1 MGLFYVIFTFFFT
14 VILGMPIAFS
24 LGLTGLVTV
33 LILGNVPLTVIPRMM
48 WVSISSFPLLAVSLY
63 MFAGELMNESGI
75 TNKLLKLADVL
86 VGHIVGGL
94 AHANILASMFFAGIT
109 GAAASDVAALGPIE
123 MQMMTEQGY
132 DRPFSAAVTVA
143 SALIGPII
151 PPSLPMILLGVT
163 ANISIGALFIA
174 GYIPGILMGIG
185 LMVVAYLQSKK
196 RNYYHREKRASL
208 NEILEATKETVIP
221 LILPVIIMG
230 GILSGI
236 FTATEAAAV
245 ACIYGLMVSLFVLKT
260 ISIKQ
265 LPKLLLNAAKM
276 TATIHIILAMSG
288 IVGWTVAVFHI
299 PEKVA
304 NFFLSITTVPAQVLL
319 LINVLLLI
327 VGMLIELAP
336 AVIILAPILFPLA
349 NTIGIHPLHFGMI
362 MILNLIIG
370 LATPPV
376 GGSLFIGAIVG
387 KVPIE
392 KLIIALLPYYLVLII
407 VLLLVTYIPAITL
420 TLPSFFGLI

>member
-1 MGLFYVIFTFFFT
+1 MSTRLE
-14 VILGMPIAFS
+14 
-24 LGLTGLVTV
+24 
-33 LILGNVPLTVIPRMM
+33 
-48 WVSISSFPLLAVSLY
+48 IS
-63 MFAGELMNESGI
+63 
-75 TNKLLKLADVL
+75 T
-86 VGHIVGGL
+86 
-94 AHANILASMFFAGIT
+94 
-109 GAAASDVAALGPIE
+109 
-123 MQMMTEQGY
+123 
-132 DRPFSAAVTVA
+132 
-143 SALIGPII
+143 
-151 PPSLPMILLGVT
+151 
-163 ANISIGALFIA
+163 
-174 GYIPGILMGIG
+174 
-185 LMVVAYLQSKK
+185 
-196 RNYYHREKRASL
+196 
-208 NEILEATKETVIP
+208 
-221 LILPVIIMG
+221 
-230 GILSGI
+230 
-236 FTATEAAAV
+236 
-245 ACIYGLMVSLFVLKT
+245 T

>member
-14 VILGMPIAFS
+14 SILGMPIAFS

-260 ISIKQ
+260 I
-265 LPKLLLNAAKM
+265 LYYF
-276 TATIHIILAMSG
+276 HD
-288 IVGWTVAVFHI
+288 VFTHCRS
-299 PEKVA
+299 
-304 NFFLSITTVPAQVLL
+304 FL
-319 LINVLLLI
+319 
-327 VGMLIELAP
+327 
-336 AVIILAPILFPLA
+336 
-349 NTIGIHPLHFGMI
+349 
-362 MILNLIIG
+362 
-370 LATPPV
+370 
-376 GGSLFIGAIVG
+376 
-387 KVPIE
+387 
-392 KLIIALLPYYLVLII
+392 
-407 VLLLVTYIPAITL
+407 
-420 TLPSFFGLI
+420 